1 MPANVMSR
9 SRNPLLVSSF
19 IGMSDRNPKRQGN
32 ARRSHGPSLARG
44 YQKTALPIAWREYSQ
59 KSRGD
64 AGTRL
69 TVPGPSCTCSKRL
82 DLDATRDENDID
94 ISGRAA
100 DPTEPRHLHSVGL
113 WRLPPSTSRRGFLS
127 AAPLLAVLT
136 GLQAAMAAEAR
147 LEPLAK
153 YIERLEQGSA
163 QLARLG
169 EEVAMLAATQ
179 EGEGGER
186 DLAREYTRLL
196 KQLHEGELGRF
207 WANARAVDRY
217 VLAVDPSLRGALA
230 REQADMF
237 ELLPEKAGPLA
248 SLLRPNWDD
257 PDDRLCLVYSCV
269 NDPGA
274 PISITTLYALKF
286 LHVGLKLGISGSL
299 VPGQRGSGGQRVRPE
314 GLLFNVEDAQAK
326 MNEYIQ
332 FAVEIDGKMDPSLL
346 NVEGALYGVG
356 PPPRVAE
363 KFGGSPLE

>member
-1 MPANVMSR
+1 MQMV
-9 SRNPLLVSSF
+9 
-19 IGMSDRNPKRQGN
+19 IGAG
-32 ARRSHGPSLARG
+32 
-44 YQKTALPIAWREYSQ
+44 
-59 KSRGD
+59 
-64 AGTRL
+64 AGTA
-69 TVPGPSCTCSKRL
+69 V
-82 DLDATRDENDID
+82 
-94 ISGRAA
+94 RA
-100 DPTEPRHLHSVGL
+100 GL

-248 SLLRPNWDD
+248 SLLR
-257 PDDRLCLVYSCV
+257 LHFSL
-269 NDPGA
+269 
-274 PISITTLYALKF
+274 PIRTLHRTF
-286 LHVGLKLGISGSL
+286 
-299 VPGQRGSGGQRVRPE
+299 
-314 GLLFNVEDAQAK
+314 
-326 MNEYIQ
+326 
-332 FAVEIDGKMDPSLL
+332 
-346 NVEGALYGVG
+346 
-356 PPPRVAE
+356 
-363 KFGGSPLE
+363 